1 LEWKGQMK
9 TKGPS
14 LRSLNSWGKH
24 TARFL
29 AILERALELLQAETD
44 LPSAEVEL
52 NRKLYFLLLLAT
64 GELYPTEEIAP
75 SGECNNQPDA
85 DDEARVKREHKRP
98 DFQWIYRDRYEP
110 DPRRSSK
117 QFVVECKRL
126 GTPLRSDR
134 ILNADYIEH
143 GVWRFVTSDSGYAKG
158 FPSAAMV
165 GYWQDM
171 VANDVLREVN
181 EAARR
186 RGVSRLDLSR
196 EGWQHGGVSKL
207 GHRCERP
214 FPISPI
220 LIYHLW
226 ADLRKAPQAT

>member
-1 LEWKGQMK
+1 MK

-29 AILERALELLQAETD
+29 AILERALELLQTETD

-52 NRKLYFLLLLAT
+52 NRQLYFLLLLAT

-75 SGECNNQPDA
+75 SCECNNQPDA
-85 DDEARVKREHKRP
+85 DDEARATRERKRP

-110 DPRRSSK
+110 NPQRSSK

-134 ILNADYIEH
+134 ILNADYIEQ
-143 GVWRFVTSDSGYAKG
+143 GVWRFVASDSGYAKG
-158 FPSAAMV
+158 FSSAAMV

-171 VANDVLREVN
+171 AADDILREVN
-181 EAARR
+181 EAASKRD
-186 RGVSRLDLSR
+186 VSRLNLSP
-196 EGWQHGGVSKL
+196 EGWRSRGVSKL
-207 GHRCERP
+207 DHRCERP
-214 FPISPI
+214 FPISPV
-220 LIYHLW
+220 LIHHL
-226 ADLRKAPQAT
+226 